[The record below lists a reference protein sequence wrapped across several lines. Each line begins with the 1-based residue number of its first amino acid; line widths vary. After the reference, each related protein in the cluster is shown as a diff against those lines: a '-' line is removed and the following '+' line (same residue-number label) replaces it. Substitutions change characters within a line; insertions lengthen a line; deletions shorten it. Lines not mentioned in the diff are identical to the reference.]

1 MVANERMK
9 GIHDDLEHTA
19 DDLEEI
25 ARGLAGH
32 AVYLSH
38 SIHTQDARDVKAR
51 ISGLNTSINDLRQV
65 ADSIDT

>member
-1 MVANERMK
+1 MK
-9 GIHDDLEHTA
+9 TLHDDLEHTA

-51 ISGLNTSINDLRQV
+51 ISGLQASVDDLRQV
-65 ADSIDT
+65 ADSITGRHPDSD